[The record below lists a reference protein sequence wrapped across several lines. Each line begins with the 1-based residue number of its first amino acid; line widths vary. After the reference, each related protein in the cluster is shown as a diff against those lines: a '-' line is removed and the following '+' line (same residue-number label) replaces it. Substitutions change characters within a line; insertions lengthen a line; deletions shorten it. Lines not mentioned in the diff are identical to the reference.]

1 MRYLLEFVTE
11 HTVLLRHPEMAG
23 TIRRFFADAGSN
35 SVRAFYADD
44 TGLGG
49 YVFYL
54 LNPKN
59 SANEEDTGRYYK
71 LITTVEVK
79 IVQQGSSEP
88 KVIRPRP
95 IDQER
100 IERQFS
106 HNEWFT
112 GPFRGRLD
120 RVAAVHIE
128 EASSE
133 GSETGDD
140 V

>member
-1 MRYLLEFVTE
+1 
-11 HTVLLRHPEMAG
+11 LRHPTMAD
-23 TIRRFFADAGSN
+23 TIRRFFADASTN
-35 SVRAFYADD
+35 SVRAFYAED

-49 YVFYL
+49 YVFYV

-59 SANEEDTGRYYK
+59 SANEDDCGRFYK
-71 LITTVEVK
+71 LVTTVEVMTE
-79 IVQQGSSEP
+79 QGSR
-88 KVIRPRP
+88 VIRSRLV
-95 IDQER
+95 DRER

-128 EASSE
+128 ETSSE
-133 GSETGDD
+133 DSDTDNLA
-140 V
+140 